1 MSSSATASA
10 GSSSSAI
17 PHPASASTSAGLGSG
32 GASQEIQAVPPTP
45 FENLCLSRPGGLPII
60 EGLSPTD
67 AVVFYYGEYQPE
79 SDNRRT
85 SRSRS
90 VGDYQLRYVGGAEK
104 WKEEAEKEEAGT
116 DAKDKQPA
124 APSIASEP
132 PRATYDIVSLAEI
145 DSATGARRGNIPW
158 LKDNRPA
165 HVQIP
170 YIQTFTLENIKKL
183 FDSSPPILYSRELF
197 QTDGKDPFINAVRVR
212 AEESSH
218 NIFVGLPYLGCGLE
232 TNDDS
237 IPQDGIENGMKLPYY
252 GGCEGVEEGPDYG
265 MRVWQS
271 WQILFDDTRLALIKS
286 PDSPGSKCAPLFGH
300 QTTFGPLHAL
310 ALIIGN
316 LFRHEV
322 QPLEVLRAKVDEDI
336 SNIEAKMSE
345 HVLLEPD
352 QLTGVVR
359 RDYRGM
365 IRVSDGLLERHI
377 LNLKTIIVI
386 LRKQLSI
393 LRDLE
398 TITTNQQDPRYR
410 PAFGN
415 PVPLPKFDG
424 QSEQLKNARAVFEQ
438 LIVER
443 GRVLTDMNT
452 LLDDVKK
459 RRSELRGELRM
470 VREQLQEEGRHNL
483 TVDLSAALE
492 RQGETTVKMKNIMA
506 RQGQTVSFFAFIT
519 AVFLPLE
526 FFAQVSILTTL
537 LSPLHMLI
545 KRWSST

>member
-1 MSSSATASA
+1 
-10 GSSSSAI
+10 
-17 PHPASASTSAGLGSG
+17 
-32 GASQEIQAVPPTP
+32 
-45 FENLCLSRPGGLPII
+45 
-60 EGLSPTD
+60 
-67 AVVFYYGEYQPE
+67 
-79 SDNRRT
+79 
-85 SRSRS
+85 
-90 VGDYQLRYVGGAEK
+90 
-104 WKEEAEKEEAGT
+104 
-116 DAKDKQPA
+116 
-124 APSIASEP
+124 
-132 PRATYDIVSLAEI
+132 
-145 DSATGARRGNIPW
+145 
-158 LKDNRPA
+158 
-165 HVQIP
+165 
-170 YIQTFTLENIKKL
+170 
-183 FDSSPPILYSRELF
+183 
-197 QTDGKDPFINAVRVR
+197 
-212 AEESSH
+212 
-218 NIFVGLPYLGCGLE
+218 
-232 TNDDS
+232 
-237 IPQDGIENGMKLPYY
+237 MKLPYY
-252 GGCEGVEEGPDYG
+252 GGSEGVEGRPDYG

-359 RDYRGM
+359 RDYRGI

-452 LLDDVKK
+452 MLDDVKK

-545 KRWSST
+545 KRWCST